1 MMKKLFWLVLSTVI
15 LTGQSIFAQEAEV
28 QSSQREDS
36 LLQVVNELSDRVQ
49 KTEDAARNERIWKKR
64 AKYFNIGY
72 ITNQTLTDK
81 VDAEA
86 EWKSDFGVSLTFGK
100 TYYLHKKPLLN
111 MIKFGI
117 DATWFELSYAKYS
130 EPDVFAEGGS
140 YTRAYNDYSS
150 GYEDYY
156 EEDFDLGIHQIDA
169 SMHVGPSVTVNPVGD
184 LKVAA
189 YFHYVPTYSMVVI
202 DDSFGHG
209 YVSNFAFGASVAY
222 KAISVGIEHRWA
234 KKATYNGL
242 SFDEEGMDYDAPD
255 FEDVI
260 ESDKWKMKS
269 KSFRVFLSFRYY
281 LLYWTIPGWDSA
293 VWNL

>member
-15 LTGQSIFAQEAEV
+15 LTGQSIFAQEADSEV

-169 SMHVGPSVTVNPVGD
+169 SMHVGLSVTVNPVGD

-269 KSFRVFLSFRYY
+269 KSFRVFLSFRY
-281 LLYWTIPGWDSA
+281 
-293 VWNL
+293 

>member
-15 LTGQSIFAQEAEV
+15 LTGQSIFAQEADSEV

-150 GYEDYY
+150 DYEDYY

-242 SFDEEGMDYDAPD
+242 SFDEESMDYNAPD

-269 KSFRVFLSFRYY
+269 KSFRVFLSFRY
-281 LLYWTIPGWDSA
+281 
-293 VWNL
+293 

>member
-15 LTGQSIFAQEAEV
+15 LTGQSIFAQEADSEV

-36 LLQVVNELSDRVQ
+36 LLHVVNELSDRVQ
-49 KTEDAARNERIWKKR
+49 TTEDAARNERIWKKR

-269 KSFRVFLSFRYY
+269 KSFRVFLSFRY
-281 LLYWTIPGWDSA
+281 
-293 VWNL
+293 

>member
-15 LTGQSIFAQEAEV
+15 LTGQSIFAQEADSEV

-130 EPDVFAEGGS
+130 EPDAYANDGA
-140 YTRAYNDYSS
+140 YTRAYGDYG
-150 GYEDYY
+150 GYDYDD
-156 EEDFDLGIHQIDA
+156 EEDIDLGIHQIDA
-169 SMHVGPSVTVNPVGD
+169 SMHVGPSITVNPIGD

-189 YFHYVPTYSMVVI
+189 YFHYVPTYSMLVI

-222 KAISVGIEHRWA
+222 KAISFGIEHRWA

-242 SFDEEGMDYDAPD
+242 SFDDEGIDYEDPAFD
-255 FEDVI
+255 DVI
-260 ESDKWKMKS
+260 QSDKWKMKS
-269 KSFRVFLSFRYY
+269 KSFRIFLSFRY
-281 LLYWTIPGWDSA
+281 
-293 VWNL
+293 

>member
-15 LTGQSIFAQEAEV
+15 LTGQSIFAQEADSEV

-150 GYEDYY
+150 GYDDYY

-242 SFDEEGMDYDAPD
+242 SFDEEGMDYDAQD

-269 KSFRVFLSFRYY
+269 KSFRVFLSFRY
-281 LLYWTIPGWDSA
+281 
-293 VWNL
+293 

>member
-15 LTGQSIFAQEAEV
+15 LTGQSIFAQEADSEV

-111 MIKFGI
+111 MISSVLTQHGLNFRMPSIPNRTSLRKVVRTHVLI
-117 DATWFELSYAKYS
+117 MIIAVVMTTI
-130 EPDVFAEGGS
+130 
-140 YTRAYNDYSS
+140 TRK
-150 GYEDYY
+150 
-156 EEDFDLGIHQIDA
+156 DFDFI
-169 SMHVGPSVTVNPVGD
+169 
-184 LKVAA
+184 
-189 YFHYVPTYSMVVI
+189 FHLSLSITS
-202 DDSFGHG
+202 SK
-209 YVSNFAFGASVAY
+209 SGAS
-222 KAISVGIEHRWA
+222 
-234 KKATYNGL
+234 
-242 SFDEEGMDYDAPD
+242 
-255 FEDVI
+255 
-260 ESDKWKMKS
+260 
-269 KSFRVFLSFRYY
+269 
-281 LLYWTIPGWDSA
+281 
-293 VWNL
+293 

>member
-15 LTGQSIFAQEAEV
+15 LTGQSIFALEAASEV

-269 KSFRVFLSFRYY
+269 KSFRVFLSFRY
-281 LLYWTIPGWDSA
+281 
-293 VWNL
+293 

>member
-1 MMKKLFWLVLSTVI
+1 MKKLFWLVLSTVI
-15 LTGQSIFAQEAEV
+15 LTGQSIFAQEADSEV

-86 EWKSDFGVSLTFGK
+86 EWKSDFGVSLTFEK
-100 TYYLHKKPLLN
+100 TYYLQKKPLLN
-111 MIKFGI
+111 KIKFGI

-269 KSFRVFLSFRYY
+269 KSFRVFLSFRY
-281 LLYWTIPGWDSA
+281 
-293 VWNL
+293 

>member
-15 LTGQSIFAQEAEV
+15 LTGQSIFAQEADSEV
-28 QSSQREDS
+28 QSSQREE
-36 LLQVVNELSDRVQ
+36 VVNELSDRVQ

-86 EWKSDFGVSLTFGK
+86 EWKSDFGVSLAFGK

-269 KSFRVFLSFRYY
+269 KSFRVFLSFRY
-281 LLYWTIPGWDSA
+281 
-293 VWNL
+293 

>member
-15 LTGQSIFAQEAEV
+15 LTGQSIFAQEADSEV

-111 MIKFGI
+111 FRMPSIPNRTSLRKEVRTHVLIMITAVIMKTI
-117 DATWFELSYAKYS
+117 TRKILIW
-130 EPDVFAEGGS
+130 VFI
-140 YTRAYNDYSS
+140 R
-150 GYEDYY
+150 
-156 EEDFDLGIHQIDA
+156 
-169 SMHVGPSVTVNPVGD
+169 
-184 LKVAA
+184 
-189 YFHYVPTYSMVVI
+189 
-202 DDSFGHG
+202 
-209 YVSNFAFGASVAY
+209 
-222 KAISVGIEHRWA
+222 
-234 KKATYNGL
+234 
-242 SFDEEGMDYDAPD
+242 
-255 FEDVI
+255 
-260 ESDKWKMKS
+260 
-269 KSFRVFLSFRYY
+269 
-281 LLYWTIPGWDSA
+281 
-293 VWNL
+293 

>member
-15 LTGQSIFAQEAEV
+15 LTGQSIFAQEADSEV

-140 YTRAYNDYSS
+140 YTPPYNDYSS

-269 KSFRVFLSFRYY
+269 KSFRVFLSFRY
-281 LLYWTIPGWDSA
+281 
-293 VWNL
+293 

>member
-15 LTGQSIFAQEAEV
+15 LTGQSIFAQEADSEV

-189 YFHYVPTYSMVVI
+189 YFHYVPTASMVVI

-209 YVSNFAFGASVAY
+209 YVYNFAFGASVAY

-269 KSFRVFLSFRYY
+269 KSFRVFLSFRY
-281 LLYWTIPGWDSA
+281 
-293 VWNL
+293 

>member
-15 LTGQSIFAQEAEV
+15 LTGQSIFAQEADSEV
-28 QSSQREDS
+28 QSSQREGS

-269 KSFRVFLSFRYY
+269 KSFRVFLSFRY
-281 LLYWTIPGWDSA
+281 
-293 VWNL
+293 

>member
-1 MMKKLFWLVLSTVI
+1 M
-15 LTGQSIFAQEAEV
+15 
-28 QSSQREDS
+28 
-36 LLQVVNELSDRVQ
+36 VNELSDRVQ

-242 SFDEEGMDYDAPD
+242 SFDEEGMDYDAPN

-269 KSFRVFLSFRYY
+269 KSFRVFLSFRY
-281 LLYWTIPGWDSA
+281 
-293 VWNL
+293 

>member
-15 LTGQSIFAQEAEV
+15 LTGQSIFAQEADSEV

-222 KAISVGIEHRWA
+222 KAISVGIKHRWA

-242 SFDEEGMDYDAPD
+242 SFDAEGMDYDAPD

-269 KSFRVFLSFRYY
+269 KSFRVFLSFRY
-281 LLYWTIPGWDSA
+281 
-293 VWNL
+293 

>member
-1 MMKKLFWLVLSTVI
+1 MKKLFWLVLSTVI
-15 LTGQSIFAQEAEV
+15 LTGQSIFAQEADSEV

-130 EPDVFAEGGS
+130 VYLLKRAESGIPSDSEMEKKDREPASGCHS
-140 YTRAYNDYSS
+140 YTDR
-150 GYEDYY
+150 E
-156 EEDFDLGIHQIDA
+156 
-169 SMHVGPSVTVNPVGD
+169 TCPV
-184 LKVAA
+184 
-189 YFHYVPTYSMVVI
+189 F
-202 DDSFGHG
+202 
-209 YVSNFAFGASVAY
+209 
-222 KAISVGIEHRWA
+222 
-234 KKATYNGL
+234 
-242 SFDEEGMDYDAPD
+242 
-255 FEDVI
+255 
-260 ESDKWKMKS
+260 
-269 KSFRVFLSFRYY
+269 
-281 LLYWTIPGWDSA
+281 
-293 VWNL
+293 

>member
-15 LTGQSIFAQEAEV
+15 LTGQSIFAQEADSEV

-111 MIKFGI
+111 IVKKDMKLLLLVRQNIRRCKGFSGGQK
-117 DATWFELSYAKYS
+117 TV
-130 EPDVFAEGGS
+130 EPS
-140 YTRAYNDYSS
+140 
-150 GYEDYY
+150 
-156 EEDFDLGIHQIDA
+156 
-169 SMHVGPSVTVNPVGD
+169 
-184 LKVAA
+184 
-189 YFHYVPTYSMVVI
+189 
-202 DDSFGHG
+202 
-209 YVSNFAFGASVAY
+209 
-222 KAISVGIEHRWA
+222 
-234 KKATYNGL
+234 
-242 SFDEEGMDYDAPD
+242 
-255 FEDVI
+255 
-260 ESDKWKMKS
+260 
-269 KSFRVFLSFRYY
+269 
-281 LLYWTIPGWDSA
+281 
-293 VWNL
+293 

>member
-15 LTGQSIFAQEAEV
+15 LTGQSIFAQEADSEV

-150 GYEDYY
+150 GYDDYY

-242 SFDEEGMDYDAPD
+242 SFDEEGMAYDAPD

-269 KSFRVFLSFRYY
+269 KSFRVFLSFRY
-281 LLYWTIPGWDSA
+281 
-293 VWNL
+293 